1 MISPVEIFGAGNL
14 LASLVNALGVN
25 FGPQVGWAGL
35 LDLVTVGVGLAGA
48 TLFVSSGVGVAL
60 VLAVAEELTAT
71 SE

>member
-14 LASLVNALGVN
+14 FASLANALEVS

-35 LDLVTVGVGLAGA
+35 LDFVTVGAGLVGA
-48 TLFVSSGVGVAL
+48 TLFASFGVGVAL